1 MSYCRQHMKKFITVL
16 VLSVLFTSNLF
27 AKIEDRV
34 IAYGD
39 DGREA
44 WFTFKYKSDDI
55 FTLSFAGSGEM
66 AGVWIVKGEL
76 LTAGNTICLLQTN
89 DPSKKLQN
97 LIKNEFMPKY
107 GYGGTVDVDPRN
119 TLTLVKGKISNTVL
133 YYFLKAAQNS
143 DNTKNYLKTLGC

>member
-1 MSYCRQHMKKFITVL
+1 MKNFSKIL
-16 VLSVLFTSNLF
+16 VILLLFTSNLF

-66 AGVWIVKGEL
+66 AGVWIVKGEF

>member
-1 MSYCRQHMKKFITVL
+1 MKNFSKIL
-16 VLSVLFTSNLF
+16 VILLLFTSNLF

-66 AGVWIVKGEL
+66 AGV
-76 LTAGNTICLLQTN
+76 
-89 DPSKKLQN
+89 
-97 LIKNEFMPKY
+97 
-107 GYGGTVDVDPRN
+107 
-119 TLTLVKGKISNTVL
+119 
-133 YYFLKAAQNS
+133 
-143 DNTKNYLKTLGC
+143 